1 MPIILQDLPML
12 SISKDVTDNFSR
24 LTDAVVEE
32 ILFQQEGTTRA
43 SKLFNTLRGWWN
55 YTALLRSI
63 EAVEYMDSPTRE
75 VRGFVDVVLRDVVLR
90 VFIGGP
96 YRGPIWCPLG
106 ALTTTSPRTIIT
118 KPREVSTFASEHAK
132 YQAKVSSPF
141 ARECLNLLK
150 LYA

>member
-75 VRGFVDVVLRDVVLR
+75 VRGFVDVV
-90 VFIGGP
+90 
-96 YRGPIWCPLG
+96 
-106 ALTTTSPRTIIT
+106 
-118 KPREVSTFASEHAK
+118 STFASEHAK